1 MFCDSDIMSNLFPV
15 GTLPSPPVTFVCL
28 FLFTP
33 FSFHYTTFSSACFFL
48 PSPWPAKSHFFSNF
62 MFSSSNPRSTFPNSS
77 LLSQSPSFTLLPTSI
92 HPASHLTFLSSPAWM
107 ADFSS
112 LFFFPFDT
120 QSAFLPH
127 DFTLPPTS
135 IITSS
140 LVQYPSLLQLL
151 WSYSR
156 VYLCTSSIKDLVY
169 EDLISFILSAFPQE

>member
-1 MFCDSDIMSNLFPV
+1 MNVLWFRYYESFI
-15 GTLPSPPVTFVCL
+15 PSWHTSFTSCHLCL
-28 FLFTP
+28 FVFRFTP
-33 FSFHYTTFSSACFFL
+33 FSFHYTTFSSARFFR
-48 PSPWPAKSHFFSNF
+48 PSPWSHFFSNF
-62 MFSSSNPRSTFPNSS
+62 MFSSSNPRSTFPTSS
-77 LLSQSPSFTLLPTSI
+77 LLSQSPSLTLLPTTI

-107 ADFSS
+107 ADLSS
-112 LFFFPFDT
+112 LFFFPFDS

-140 LVQYPSLLQLL
+140 LVQYPPLQLL
-151 WSYSR
+151 WSYR